1 MTSGTSS
8 KIKQRLLRALRYGY
22 RAPLLLLHALI
33 GLPLV
38 WLLLNPWS
46 ARLTI
51 YGERLDH
58 WAVGFWSRILV
69 RLFGL
74 RMRRFGTPLP
84 GAVLFV
90 ANHVSWLDISVL
102 HSQRWMG
109 FVAKAE
115 IERWPLIGS
124 VVSRAGT
131 IYHHR
136 GDNASLHGV
145 MHQMLD
151 RLNNGL
157 AVGVFPEG
165 RTLGGQQ
172 LGVFHARIFQPAVL
186 ANIPAQ
192 PVALKY
198 GEKASAQT
206 VMAFA
211 AKENFFSNLLR
222 VLGEPARVCEVHFLE
237 PVPVSDEGR
246 RKMADL
252 CRQRIVDV
260 MSMP

>member
-1 MTSGTSS
+1 M
-8 KIKQRLLRALRYGY
+8 RRFFRYCY
-22 RAPLLLLHALI
+22 RVPLVLLHAFI

-38 WLLLNPWS
+38 LLLLNPWT
-46 ARLTI
+46 ARFTVF
-51 YGERLDH
+51 GEPLNQ
-58 WAVGFWSRILV
+58 WAVGVWSRLLL
-69 RLFGL
+69 RMFGL

-84 GAVLFV
+84 GSVLFV
-90 ANHVSWLDISVL
+90 ANHISWLDISVL

-115 IERWPLIGS
+115 IERWPLIGT
-124 VVSRAGT
+124 VVSHAGT

-145 MHQMLD
+145 MHQMLN
-151 RLNNGL
+151 RLQSGL

-165 RTLGGQQ
+165 RTLSGERI
-172 LGVFHARIFQPAVL
+172 GVFHARIFQPAVL
-186 ANIPAQ
+186 ANCPAQ
-192 PVALKY
+192 PVAIKY
-198 GEKASAQT
+198 GEKGSAQT

-211 AKENFFSNLLR
+211 PREHFFGNLVR

-237 PVPVSDEGR
+237 PVAATDDGR

-260 MSMP
+260 MAVH